1 MTDRFSSIDFSSLDW
16 DDLKV
21 FLAVAR
27 AGSLR
32 GAARALGVN
41 HATVTRRLKALEAGL
56 GTTLFDRTP
65 DAFVLAQAG
74 EELSRSAE
82 RIEDEI
88 LGAQRMIAGR
98 DAEPAG
104 VVRISMPWAVMH
116 GFLAEE
122 IAAFCVRYPTIE
134 LDIELSD
141 AFSDLAR
148 READVSIRMAHEVTD
163 DVVGRR
169 LGQYAKSIYAS
180 PGFLNSHDLS
190 AGQEN
195 GQAIWIGWG
204 GEPAG
209 PAGRASWTR
218 ETPFPALG
226 ARHRMPGH
234 ALQVSMAKAGLGLT
248 MLPCFLGDTEPGLV
262 RAPGSVPIPDRSL
275 WLLLHDDLRKA
286 ARIRAFVD
294 FIAAAIGRARPLL
307 EGRRLQDRMS
317 RGT

>member
-1 MTDRFSSIDFSSLDW
+1 MPDRFSSVDLSAFDW

-56 GTTLFDRTP
+56 GTTVFDRTP

-74 EELSRSAE
+74 EELLRSAE

-88 LGAQRMIAGR
+88 LAAQRLIAGR
-98 DAEPAG
+98 DADPAG

-116 GFLAEE
+116 GFLAEK
-122 IAAFCVRYPTIE
+122 IVAFSVRYPTIE

-141 AFSDLAR
+141 AFSDLSR

-169 LGQYAKSIYAS
+169 LGQYAKAIYAS
-180 PGFLNSHDLS
+180 PEFFKSRDPS
-190 AGQEN
+190 DRQN
-195 GQAIWIGWG
+195 GEAVWIGWG
-204 GEPAG
+204 GEEA
-209 PAGRASWTR
+209 AGRASWTR
-218 ETPFPALG
+218 QTPFPELAV
-226 ARHRMPGH
+226 RHRMPTH
-234 ALQVSMAKAGLGLT
+234 ALQVAAAKAGLGLT

-262 RAPGSVPIPDRSL
+262 RAPGASPIPDRSL

-286 ARIRAFVD
+286 ARVRAFVD
-294 FIAAAIGRARPLL
+294 FIAEAIGQARPLL
-307 EGRRLQDRMS
+307 EGRLPDERLPRE
-317 RGT
+317 T